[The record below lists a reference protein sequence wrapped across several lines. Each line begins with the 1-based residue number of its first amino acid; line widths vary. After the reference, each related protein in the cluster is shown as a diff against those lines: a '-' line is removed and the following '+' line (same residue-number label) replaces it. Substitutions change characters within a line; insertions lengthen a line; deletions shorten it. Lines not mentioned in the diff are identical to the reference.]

1 MYNYALQK
9 ITLGEN
15 PTILSYPFFKN
26 KMHKFII
33 GGTINNNGKT
43 KTLLDTNVD
52 FREVYTSQNVKKFL
66 EIVRIVSS
74 VKVRMYLLWS

>member
-1 MYNYALQK
+1 
-9 ITLGEN
+9 
-15 PTILSYPFFKN
+15 
-26 KMHKFII
+26 MHKFII

-52 FREVYTSQNVKKFL
+52 FREVYTSQNVKKFV